1 MGGSK
6 QVLVIGGTG
15 FIGAPVVR
23 ALVAGGHDVTVLARG
38 GRSPQASAARVV
50 TADRDD
56 AGAMAAGLGG
66 ERFDLI
72 VDLLVFDRG
81 HVEGVF
87 AIPRLEFDRYA
98 FISSGQV
105 YLVGDERHPPY
116 RESESAR
123 PLMAEPTAGTRDHR
137 EWAYG
142 VGKRNAEAAARELGS
157 RRGVA
162 TTALRL
168 PVVQG
173 ANDGSRR
180 LWAYLQRLLD
190 GGPLLL
196 PDGGHNP
203 VRFVWSED
211 VGRALVALLDR
222 PPGAVASDAY
232 NLAQPDEPTLRE
244 LLERVAALAGIT
256 PAFVPCDEAALTLA
270 GLDHQVSP
278 YSGRWCS
285 RPDPGLA
292 ARDLG
297 WVGTPSSTW
306 LPEVVAAHL
315 TPASRSGPAH
325 PGYAHRATEL
335 ALARTLVAR

>member
-38 GRSPQASAARVV
+38 GRSPQAARVV

-56 AGAMAAGLGG
+56 AAAMAAGLGG

-190 GGPLLL
+190 GGPLLV

-244 LLERVAALAGIT
+244 LLERVAAVAGIT

-315 TPASRSGPAH
+315 TPTSRSGPAH